1 MKKTLQECFTR
12 AAMIV
17 AVALG
22 GCQHLKTADKELE
35 VPPSGTIGVA
45 ELADRLGLLLRY
57 ESPYRATL
65 TDRINSVMVFADP
78 EGRAYVNGRP
88 VGPAGGLVAMGRR
101 LFVPA
106 GLEKEIR
113 SSLRRL
119 KVTKAPPRRARPT
132 ATRPRV
138 QLGPVV
144 IDPGH
149 GGKDPG
155 APGCNG
161 LWEKDV
167 VLQVALAT
175 ADILRQRGVD
185 VRMTR
190 SDDRF
195 IELNDRAE
203 LAASVGA
210 KLFVSLHADAAPNR
224 SARGFTVYVPAG
236 RMEQADALSSA
247 MVRRLL
253 ATGLANRG
261 VRPARFRV
269 LVRTTC
275 PAVLVEM
282 GYLSNARDA
291 RLLGRREFRD
301 WLAECVAAAVLD
313 YLTN

>member
-1 MKKTLQECFTR
+1 MKRTLQGCFTR
-12 AAMIV
+12 TTLIV

-22 GCQHLKTADKELE
+22 GCGQLKTAHKELK

-88 VGPAGGLVAMGRR
+88 VGPAGGIMAMGRR

-113 SSLRRL
+113 SALRRL
-119 KVTKAPPRRARPT
+119 ELTKAPPRPRPPPVP
-132 ATRPRV
+132 ARV

-167 VLQVALAT
+167 VLQVGLAT
-175 ADILRQRGVD
+175 ADILRERGVD

-195 IELNDRAE
+195 IELNARAAM
-203 LAASVGA
+203 AASVGA

-224 SARGFTVYVPAG
+224 SARGFTVYAPAG
-236 RMEQADALSSA
+236 RMEQAGALSSA

-269 LVRTTC
+269 LVRTAC

-282 GYLSNARDA
+282 GYLSNAQDA
-291 RLLGRREFRD
+291 RLLGRPEFRD